1 MRKFTLICAAAIAA
15 TVALGA
21 PSAAFAGK
29 PGGGGSGGQSTIS
42 VKMVVDNNL
51 DGLPNYN
58 DTITFNVP
66 TTSYKTWVELRC
78 YQNGTS
84 VYAQS
89 AGFFAGYPWAPDY
102 QLSSAYWTGGAANC
116 SAVYYTQSNSGK
128 RVVLST
134 LAFGVAA

>member
-1 MRKFTLICAAAIAA
+1 MRKFALICAAAVAA
-15 TVALGA
+15 FLVLGV

-29 PGGGGSGGQSTIS
+29 PGGGSGQSTIS
-42 VKMVVDNNL
+42 VKMVVDNNSN
-51 DGLPNYN
+51 GLPNYN

-78 YQNGTS
+78 YQNGAS

-89 AGFFAGYPWAPDY
+89 AGFFAGYPWAPNY
-102 QLSSAYWTGGAANC
+102 QLASAYWTGGAANC
-116 SAVYYTQSNSGK
+116 SAVYYTESNSGK